1 MIIIAL
7 IVAVLYPFVIKLME
21 MNDIQLLNETTDA
34 KIAIEIRKKLK
45 RNRIIILVLM
55 LILYAIFEI
64 VTTIVITNFEDPQ
77 NIADLI
83 RNIGLTGVAMYIYL
97 RKQNG
102 VVNAV
107 GNISTAS
114 KHNFLEQH
122 KKYCL
127 FLRGFEQDDYGHDP
141 VVSEKTYD
149 SFSEYEFT
157 SLVMQNIPICAVG
170 MTKEVNSP
178 RGATRVYLND
188 DSWQNDVLELMEK
201 SQVIYILVNDRKSCI
216 WEIEQSFKM
225 LGKTVYIIDDIQK
238 YENVRQQFTHKISF
252 PKVPDDQKSD
262 KNIFVM
268 TYLNEDFDIKS
279 YKNNIEGYS
288 LALGIESED
297 LKKKKKLK
305 KRRKI
310 LWIIMGIIY
319 TPIVFLVI
327 ACVVINIRENIND
340 ENNVKPYNH
349 NIPINLYE
357 TNINNVIEIINVNCP
372 LKVDESLTLINI
384 EKEKSYLRYNYS
396 INENYV
402 SFEEFTLLLKRLKE
416 ESLKSIAVE
425 LKTLLVNCRYGII
438 YYYKGNISGDECFF
452 TIEYEDILKS
462 SFEISDE
469 RINEVKEIYER
480 EFLND

>member
-1 MIIIAL
+1 MIIVAL

-21 MNDIQLLNETTDA
+21 KSDIQLLNETTDTN
-34 KIAIEIRKKLK
+34 IAIEIRKKLK
-45 RNRIIILVLM
+45 RNRIIMLILM

-64 VTTIVITNFEDPQ
+64 AIAAITTNFKDPL
-77 NIADLI
+77 NIVNSI
-83 RNIGLTGVAMYIYL
+83 RNIALIGIAMYIYL

-102 VVNAV
+102 AIKAV

-114 KHNFLEQH
+114 KHDFLEQH
-122 KKYCL
+122 NKYCL

-157 SLVMQNIPICAVG
+157 SLVMQNTPICAVG

-201 SQVIYILVNDRKSCI
+201 SQAIYILINDRKSCI

-238 YENVRQQFTHKISF
+238 YENVRQQLAHIISL
-252 PKVPDDQKSD
+252 PKTSNLQKSD

-288 LALGIESED
+288 LALGTESKEI
-297 LKKKKKLK
+297 KKKKKTKKIARGCLITYVSLMILIPFIYILCALMKDDSKDKFKSESQNMTEYEICNNPKDVNETPIDIIIAQEKRNCITEDLSSYTMVLTDVRKQKPYIEYIYFLNEEQISKEAFSEMTNYLK
-305 KRRKI
+305 EMLLNNMPQSIKQTLKN
-310 LWIIMGIIY
+310 IIMG
-319 TPIVFLVI
+319 
-327 ACVVINIRENIND
+327 
-340 ENNVKPYNH
+340 
-349 NIPINLYE
+349 
-357 TNINNVIEIINVNCP
+357 
-372 LKVDESLTLINI
+372 
-384 EKEKSYLRYNYS
+384 
-396 INENYV
+396 
-402 SFEEFTLLLKRLKE
+402 
-416 ESLKSIAVE
+416 
-425 LKTLLVNCRYGII
+425 LKT
-438 YYYKGNISGDECFF
+438 SM
-452 TIEYEDILKS
+452 
-462 SFEISDE
+462 
-469 RINEVKEIYER
+469 
-480 EFLND
+480 